1 MDDVTQRYIERALDL
16 LREHGLLLLA
26 DPRLPSL
33 TTLIAGE
40 PVRGSWWGHP
50 RGNVIYAVALAL
62 EASPD
67 VASVKLVSGKATFVH
82 HLLWPALLAIGTAR
96 DPWQL
101 DSLSPLARLLLAAV
115 DRDGLFQSDDA
126 AELEQF
132 GRKAIAAAARELELA
147 LLVYAESVHTESGA
161 HAKRLA
167 SWQRWAGRRN
177 LTAGAVTAAAG
188 REQFERTLARLSER
202 FHARGRLPWPSGY
215 LLR

>member
-1 MDDVTQRYIERALDL
+1 MDDDAQRYIERALDL
-16 LREHGLLLLA
+16 LRQHGLLLLT
-26 DPRLPSL
+26 DPRLPSV
-33 TTLIAGE
+33 TTLVAGG

-67 VASVKLVSGKATFVH
+67 VASVKLVSGKETLVH
-82 HLLWPALLAIGTAR
+82 RRLWPALLAIGAAR

-101 DSLSPLARLLLAAV
+101 DSLSPLARLLLTAV

-126 AELEQF
+126 AELERY

-147 LLVYAESVHTESGA
+147 LLVYADGVHTESGA

-167 SWQRWAGRRN
+167 SWQRWAAHRN
-177 LTAGAVTAAAG
+177 LVVGAVTAAAG
-188 REQFERTLARLSER
+188 RAQCERALAALNER
-202 FHARGRLPWPSGY
+202 FNARSRLPWWTRG
-215 LLR
+215 